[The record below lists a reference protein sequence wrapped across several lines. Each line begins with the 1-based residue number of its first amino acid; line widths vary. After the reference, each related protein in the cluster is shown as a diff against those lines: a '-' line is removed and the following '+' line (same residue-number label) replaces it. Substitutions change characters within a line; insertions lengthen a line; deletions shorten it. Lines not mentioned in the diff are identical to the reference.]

1 MEKLVS
7 LKNNIYYAD
16 DYIKKILLT
25 TKSIAIVGLSDKENR
40 PSYFAA
46 KYLKNRGYKIIPVNP
61 VTNKKTILGEKVYK
75 TISEI
80 EFIPDMIDLFVKK
93 EKILAFVKEAI
104 KIKTKTIWIQIG
116 LIDKESE
123 KIANTANINFIMN
136 RCPKIEYAKFSGELG
151 WAGINSNVISNNRNQ
166 IKND

>member
-1 MEKLVS
+1 MS
-7 LKNNIYYAD
+7 LRNNIYYAD
-16 DYIKKILLT
+16 DYIKEILFT

-75 TISEI
+75 TISEL
-80 EFIPDMIDLFVKK
+80 EFIPDMVDLFVKK
-93 EKILAFVKEAI
+93 EKILSFVKESI
-104 KIKTKTIWIQIG
+104 KIKTKTIWLQLG
-116 LIDKESE
+116 LIDKKSE

-136 RCPKIEYAKFSGELG
+136 MCTKIEYAKFSGELG
-151 WAGINSNVISNNRNQ
+151 WAGINSNLISSNRNL

>member
-7 LKNNIYYAD
+7 LKDNIYYAD
-16 DYIKKILLT
+16 DYIKEILFT

-40 PSYFAA
+40 PSNFAA
-46 KYLKNRGYKIIPVNP
+46 KYLKKRGYKIIPVNP
-61 VTNKKTILGEKVYK
+61 VTDKKTILGEKVYK
-75 TISEI
+75 TISEL
-80 EFIPDMIDLFVKK
+80 EFIPDMVDLFVKK

-104 KIKTKTIWIQIG
+104 KIKTKTIWLQLG

-123 KIANTANINFIMN
+123 KIATSANINFIMN

-151 WAGINSNVISNNRNQ
+151 WAGVNSNVISNKRNLL
-166 IKND
+166 KND

>member
-16 DYIKKILLT
+16 DYIKEILIT

-40 PSYFAA
+40 PSNFAA
-46 KYLKNRGYKIIPVNP
+46 KYLKNKGYKIIPVNP
-61 VTNKKTILGEKVYK
+61 VTNKKKILGEKVYK
-75 TISEI
+75 NISEL

-93 EKILAFVKEAI
+93 EKILTFVKEAI
-104 KIKTKTIWIQIG
+104 KIKTKTIWLQLG

-123 KIANTANINFIMN
+123 KIANIAKINFIMN

-151 WAGINSNVISNNRNQ
+151 WAGINSNIISNKRNL

>member
-1 MEKLVS
+1 MN

-16 DYIKKILLT
+16 DYIKKILFT

-75 TISEI
+75 TISEL
-80 EFIPDMIDLFVKK
+80 EFIPDMVDLFVKK
-93 EKILAFVKEAI
+93 EKILALVKEAI
-104 KIKTKTIWIQIG
+104 KIKTKTIWLQLG

-123 KIANTANINFIMN
+123 KIANAVNINFIMN

-151 WAGINSNVISNNRNQ
+151 WAGVNSDVISSKRNL